1 MIIFT
6 PFPNTK
12 EVLMASRPDSYNF
25 YEFNLSSPLAIGY
38 NLAALI
44 PDDAYIPK
52 ELIEGSVDTP
62 EFDMAYGNY
71 IMGNQEQFFTFMNVI
86 LPLYND
92 PCACVIVYIQHSPF
106 RDVFLECLVKLIQQ
120 RYGYIPYIINA
131 IEDIYE
137 IRDNSSFSVRGIV
150 TIQDDSDRAL
160 AAGYYGQ
167 ITVPEEG

>member
-1 MIIFT
+1 M
-6 PFPNTK
+6 
-12 EVLMASRPDSYNF
+12 
-25 YEFNLSSPLAIGY
+25 
-38 NLAALI
+38 
-44 PDDAYIPK
+44 
-52 ELIEGSVDTP
+52 
-62 EFDMAYGNY
+62 
-71 IMGNQEQFFTFMNVI
+71 
-86 LPLYND
+86 
-92 PCACVIVYIQHSPF
+92 IVYIQHSPF

-167 ITVPEEG
+167 ITIPEEG